1 VLDDAI
7 ARHAEH
13 AERLLADLVAADST
27 LGREQAALEVFAA
40 ELEDLGLEV
49 TRPEFRP
56 ETLTD
61 PRAGVSPAYAV
72 SDLSQDQQDRSRYQ
86 VLGSTPGTGGYH
98 LLLNGH
104 IDVVPVVAG
113 TALWTD
119 PPFTP
124 TVRGRRL
131 YGRGSGDM
139 KGGFALGCL
148 AIRAALEVR
157 PDLFERRR
165 LGFLAVVEEECSGNG
180 ALATCLD
187 GVLAEE
193 VLLLEPTDL
202 GILLGGVG
210 VLWLD
215 IEVTGHAGH
224 ADVAHLVQNP
234 VDLGMR
240 VVERL
245 RGWCRDLSLKESDPH
260 LAEVESPYNLN
271 LGGVDAGDWTSTVPA
286 PAPLRVRVG
295 FPRGWS
301 AEEAEARV
309 RAEIEDLVAS
319 DPAFAGP
326 PVVRS
331 SGLRA
336 RGYYQDPD
344 VPLVRDLAAAHR
356 DAHGV
361 EPRLFSLGSTTDART
376 YVNDFGIPAACYGTR
391 SHNIHG
397 VDESV
402 DLDSLVEGAR
412 TVGRFLL
419 ARFGADGDG
428 AEAGGTP

>member
-13 AERLLADLVAADST
+13 AEQLLCDLVAADST
-27 LGREQAALEVFAA
+27 VGREQAALEVFAA

-49 TRPEFRP
+49 SRPEFRP
-56 ETLTD
+56 ETLHD
-61 PRAGVSPAYAV
+61 RRAGVSPAYDA
-72 SDLSQDQQDRSRYQ
+72 SDGDELPRYQ
-86 VLGSTPGTGGYH
+86 VLGSTPGEGGYH

-104 IDVVPVVAG
+104 IDVVPVAPRSH
-113 TALWTD
+113 LWPA
-119 PPFTP
+119 PPFSP
-124 TVRGRRL
+124 TIRGRRL

-148 AIRAALEVR
+148 AIRAALEVA
-157 PDLFERRR
+157 PDLFDRQR

-187 GVLAEE
+187 GVLADE

-240 VVERL
+240 VVDRL
-245 RGWCRDLSLKESDPH
+245 RRWCRDLSVEEGDPR

-271 LGGVDAGDWTSTVPA
+271 LGGVDAGDWNSSVPA
-286 PAPLRVRVG
+286 RARLRVRVG

-301 AEEAEARV
+301 AEEAEQRV
-309 RAEIEDLVAS
+309 RAEIDDLVA
-319 DPAFAGP
+319 FFTAG
-326 PVVRS
+326 
-331 SGLRA
+331 
-336 RGYYQDPD
+336 
-344 VPLVRDLAAAHR
+344 RD
-356 DAHGV
+356 
-361 EPRLFSLGSTTDART
+361 RL
-376 YVNDFGIPAACYGTR
+376 
-391 SHNIHG
+391 
-397 VDESV
+397 
-402 DLDSLVEGAR
+402 
-412 TVGRFLL
+412 
-419 ARFGADGDG
+419 
-428 AEAGGTP
+428 AGG

>member
-7 ARHAEH
+7 ARYADH
-13 AERLLADLVAADST
+13 AERLLFDLVAADST
-27 LGREQAALEVFAA
+27 VGREQAALEILAT
-40 ELEDLGLEV
+40 ELEDLGFEV
-49 TRPEFRP
+49 ARPEFRP
-56 ETLTD
+56 DRLTD
-61 PRAGVSPAYAV
+61 PRAGVSPAYDPAHDFG
-72 SDLSQDQQDRSRYQ
+72 SPRYQ
-86 VLGSTPGTGGYH
+86 LLGSTPGEGRYH

-104 IDVVPVVAG
+104 IDVVPASAG
-113 TALWTD
+113 VALWTD

-148 AIRAALEVR
+148 AIRAALEVA
-157 PDLFERRR
+157 PDLFDRRR

-180 ALATCLD
+180 AFAACLD
-187 GVLAEE
+187 GVLADE

-202 GILLGGVG
+202 GVLLGGVG

-224 ADVAHLVQNP
+224 ADVAHLVANP
-234 VDLGMR
+234 VDLGMK
-240 VVERL
+240 VVDRL
-245 RGWCRDLSLKESDPH
+245 RAWCRDLSERETDPK
-260 LAEVESPYNLN
+260 LAEVDSPYNLN
-271 LGGVDAGDWTSTVPA
+271 LGGVDAGDWNSSVPA
-286 PAPLRVRVG
+286 RATFRVRVG
-295 FPRGWS
+295 FPRGWT
-301 AEEAEARV
+301 AEDAEKQV
-309 RAEIEDLVAS
+309 QAEITDLVAGDDS
-319 DPAFAGP
+319 FATS

-336 RGYYQDPD
+336 RGYFQDPEA
-344 VPLVRDLAAAHR
+344 PLVRDLVTAHR

-376 YVNDFGIPAACYGTR
+376 YVNDFGTVAACYGTR
-391 SHNIHG
+391 SFDIHA

-402 DLDSLVEGAR
+402 DLDSVVEGAR
-412 TVGRFLL
+412 TLGRLL
-419 ARFGADGDG
+419 LSRFGGG
-428 AEAGGTP
+428 AA

>member
-7 ARHAEH
+7 AHHAAHAEQ
-13 AERLLADLVAADST
+13 LLLDLVAADST
-27 LGREQAALEVFAA
+27 VGREQAALEVLAA

-49 TRPEFRP
+49 TRPPFRP

-61 PRAGVSPAYAV
+61 PRAGVSPAYETGE
-72 SDLSQDQQDRSRYQ
+72 QTGGPRYQ
-86 VLGSTPGTGGYH
+86 VLGSTPGEGDYRF
-98 LLLNGH
+98 LLNGH
-104 IDVVPVVAG
+104 IDVVPVAAG
-113 TALWTD
+113 ATLWTD
-119 PPFTP
+119 SPFTP

-148 AIRAALEVR
+148 AIRAALDVA
-157 PDLFERRR
+157 PDLFDVQR

-180 ALATCLD
+180 ALAACLD
-187 GVLAEE
+187 GVLADE

-224 ADVAHLVQNP
+224 ADVAHRVQNP
-234 VDLGMR
+234 VDLGMK

-245 RGWCRDLSLKESDPH
+245 RTWCRDLSAKESDPR

-271 LGGVDAGDWTSTVPA
+271 LGGVDAGDWNSSVPA
-286 PAPLRVRVG
+286 RATLRVRVG
-295 FPRGWS
+295 FPRGWTAED
-301 AEEAEARV
+301 AEERV
-309 RAEIEDLVAS
+309 RAEIEDLAS
-319 DPAFAGP
+319 QDPAFAGP
-326 PVVRS
+326 PVMRS

-344 VPLVRDLAAAHR
+344 VPLVRDLMAAHR

-361 EPRLFSLGSTTDART
+361 DPRLFSLGSTTDART
-376 YVNDFGIPAACYGTR
+376 YVNDFGVVAACYGTR
-391 SHNIHG
+391 SYDIHG

-402 DLDSLVEGAR
+402 DLDSVVEGAR
-412 TVGRFLL
+412 TLGRLL
-419 ARFGADGDG
+419 LSRFGAGVP
-428 AEAGGTP
+428 GGTS

>member
-1 VLDDAI
+1 VLDNAI

-13 AERLLADLVAADST
+13 AERLLLDLVAADST
-27 LGREQAALEVFAA
+27 VGREQVALEVFAA
-40 ELEDLGLEV
+40 ELEDLGLDV

-61 PRAGVSPAYAV
+61 PRAGVSPAYDAADHEG
-72 SDLSQDQQDRSRYQ
+72 SPRYQ
-86 VLGSTPGTGGYH
+86 VLGSTPGDGGYH

-104 IDVVPVVAG
+104 IDVVPVAAG

-119 PPFTP
+119 PPFRP

-139 KGGFALGCL
+139 KGGFAMGCL
-148 AIRAALEVR
+148 AIRAALDVA
-157 PDLFERRR
+157 PDLFDRHR

-180 ALATCLD
+180 ALAACLD
-187 GVLAEE
+187 GVLADE

-234 VDLGMR
+234 VDLGLR
-240 VVERL
+240 IVDRL
-245 RGWCRDLSLKESDPH
+245 RRWCRELSLEESDPR

-271 LGGVDAGDWTSTVPA
+271 LGGVDAGDWNSSVPA
-286 PAPLRVRVG
+286 RATLRVRVG
-295 FPRGWS
+295 FPRGWTAED
-301 AEEAEARV
+301 AEERV
-309 RAEIEDLVAS
+309 RAEIEDLVS
-319 DPAFAGP
+319 HDPAFAGP

-344 VPLVRDLAAAHR
+344 APLVRDLAAAHR
-356 DAHGV
+356 DAHGSD
-361 EPRLFSLGSTTDART
+361 PRFFSLGSTTDART
-376 YVNDFGIPAACYGTR
+376 YVNDFGVAAACYGTR
-391 SHNIHG
+391 SYNIHG

-402 DLDSLVEGAR
+402 DLDSVVDGAR
-412 TVGRFLL
+412 TVGRLL
-419 ARFGADGDG
+419 LSRFGTRDG
-428 AEAGGTP
+428 AVPGGGTP